1 MYPMPSECPVCKS
14 ELIVTALDCRECDT
28 TINGRFFTGPFA
40 ALSQEQLEFIELF
53 VRKEGKINRLEPELG
68 ISYPTIR
75 NRLHEIIRAMGY
87 EPGEE
92 EESFLSE
99 EERRKIID
107 DLAQGN
113 IEYEDAMQML
123 KENEV

>member
-14 ELIVTALDCRECDT
+14 ELIVTTLDCRECDT
-28 TINGRFFTGPFA
+28 TISGRFFTGPFA
-40 ALSQEQLEFIELF
+40 ALSQEQLQFIELF

-92 EESFLSE
+92 VESFLSE